1 MKQGTDN
8 QISEANFR
16 NYSDAKAVHYWST
29 YSEELLTAE
38 KVILQRIRGQIQ
50 GKKILD
56 LGVGGGRTTPALL
69 DISQDYIGMDYSSGM
84 VEACRIK
91 FPGIQFIQGDAR
103 QISSLF
109 NDQFS
114 LVLFSLNGI
123 DYVAHQD
130 RQKIYSEVAKVLQP
144 GAFFLFS
151 SHNLRDYPN
160 KPWQK
165 WHIDRNSFTSPA
177 RNLYHTLKSTLTYI
191 RHYRNQAIHDGH
203 AMLLDPGQGYRLL
216 SYYID
221 PREQIAQ
228 LDPFGFHD
236 VKVFDR
242 WGNEVNA
249 GSVELDHV
257 NPVHYL
263 AKLNT

>member
-16 NYSDAKAVHYWST
+16 NYSVAKAVHYWST

-91 FPGIQFIQGDAR
+91 FPGIQFMQGDAR

-130 RQKIYSEVAKVLQP
+130 RQKIYSEVAMVLQP

-177 RNLYHTLKSTLTYI
+177 RNLYHTLKSTLTCI

-221 PREQIAQ
+221 PQEQIAQ